1 MTMKKI
7 ITAICLLAC
16 WAGQAQTKDYV
27 GKWELCK
34 IVTIKGDTEL
44 IKSSDARYMTY
55 NFEFNNTFTYYN
67 NEKKEEATGRW
78 GYDFGSKTIKFK
90 NPVYTKTKEKMGDYT
105 LAVHQVTAA
114 NLVEVRE
121 EGKKKFSYRIYC
133 RAK

>member
-1 MTMKKI
+1 MKKI

-34 IVTIKGDTEL
+34 IVTVKGDTEL
-44 IKSSDARYMTY
+44 IKSTDPRYLTY
-55 NFEFNNTFTYYN
+55 NFEYNNTFTSFS

-78 GYDFGSKTIKFK
+78 GYDFASKTIKFK
-90 NPVYTKTKEKMGDYT
+90 NPVYTKTKEKIGDYN
-105 LAVHQVTAA
+105 LVVQQVNPV

-121 EGKKKFSYRIYC
+121 EKKKQYSYRIYC
-133 RAK
+133 RVK